1 MNRIK
6 IGQIG
11 IGHNHG
17 EAKMSAFRKFPE
29 LFEVV
34 GWCEEDEEWVE
45 KRGNLAAYRGLPRL
59 TKAELLDSCEAM
71 LIETDV
77 CRMMPEA
84 KLCVERGIHIHLD
97 KPAGE
102 DYSEY
107 EDIIR
112 TAERNHA
119 IVQLGYMY
127 RYNNAVRYILERVR
141 SGEMGRVLMVDT
153 DMCTEHSLDFRKW
166 LEHFRADS
174 L

>member
-1 MNRIK
+1 
-6 IGQIG
+6 
-11 IGHNHG
+11 
-17 EAKMSAFRKFPE
+17 MSAFRKFPE

-45 KRGNLAAYRGLPRL
+45 KRGNLAAYKGLPRL

-77 CRMMPEA
+77 WRMMPEA

-112 TAERNHA
+112 TADRKHA
-119 IVQLGYMY
+119 IVQLG
-127 RYNNAVRYILERVR
+127 
-141 SGEMGRVLMVDT
+141 
-153 DMCTEHSLDFRKW
+153 
-166 LEHFRADS
+166 
-174 L
+174 